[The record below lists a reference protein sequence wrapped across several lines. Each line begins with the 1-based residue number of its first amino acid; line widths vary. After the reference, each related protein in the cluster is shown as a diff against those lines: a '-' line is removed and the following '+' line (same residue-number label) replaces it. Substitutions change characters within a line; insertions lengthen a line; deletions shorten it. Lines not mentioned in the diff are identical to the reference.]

1 MNSREI
7 FREQEDNN
15 PITVISVVSQINK
28 WSNSI
33 PNHPFK
39 NLGNEISVTKIKRLP
54 SYLIRVRALYESR
67 RLYKS
72 EEPYR
77 QQTLPKLKYASEK
90 EINIWDINLQRQES
104 FSENINHYTVS
115 GSEQLVPCSTCKT
128 TGSIICPECKGH
140 KKMECDTC
148 DGKGYVKCKS
158 CYGEGSHRCSFCN
171 GLGYKERFETYE
183 VFDRYESV
191 GNEQIPVY
199 RKQTNSVKEMCH
211 SCYGKGKRECSSCR
225 GKGTETCKTCG
236 GDGHISCKKCSATGK
251 ITCTNCKGSKYMVSS
266 YNIEQKTSPQRKGK
280 FIINN
285 LISQVSK
292 EYSQRIEEFK
302 RTSVFT
308 RSAPLITPDL
318 WPQQTFIED
327 EIKRLVDSSIAA
339 QNSNYKIVW
348 QSLEI
353 EMIETLVVD
362 YSFKGKSYNILF
374 AGTDMTVIAGES
386 PIAGIERDL
395 IGQAEEEYQRGNEV
409 ESFNLYLRAKEIDSF
424 NERETVSK
432 GIEKSFNLIEK
443 YHKKGRIIGAVL
455 STAVILP
462 YLYHYYFHIN
472 KVFGYADF
480 MKNPDFFLFR
490 HHPWVMLLVVLL
502 FQYSAWTAT
511 LESLKSNGK
520 FSKSRKM
527 RIFYGALTMILLSV
541 LLQSTLILLNA
552 TGFTLIFTIIGWL
565 FTFWV

>member
-39 NLGNEISVTKIKRLP
+39 NLGNEISVINIKRLP
-54 SYLIRVRALYESR
+54 SYLIRVRTLYESR

-90 EINIWDINLQRQES
+90 EISIWSINLQRQES
-104 FSENINHYTVS
+104 FSENTLHYTVN

-128 TGSIICPECKGH
+128 TGSIICPECKG
-140 KKMECDTC
+140 KKKISCGNC

-158 CYGEGSHRCSFCN
+158 CYGDGSRRCVSCN
-171 GLGYKERFETYE
+171 GLGYKERLETYE
-183 VFDRYESV
+183 VFDSYEFV
-191 GNEQIPVY
+191 GDEQIPVY
-199 RKQTNSVKEMCH
+199 RKQTSSVREMCH
-211 SCYGKGKRECSSCR
+211 ACYGRGSNECRSCR

-236 GDGHISCKKCSATGK
+236 GDGDIACKKCSATGK
-251 ITCTNCKGSKYMVSS
+251 ITCTNCRGSKYVVSS
-266 YNIEQKTSPQRKGK
+266 FNIEQKTSPQRNGR

-285 LISQVSK
+285 IITQVSN
-292 EYSQRIEEFK
+292 EYNQRIEEFK

-308 RSAPLITPDL
+308 KSAPSITPDL
-318 WPQQTFIED
+318 WPQNTFIEED
-327 EIKRLVDSSIAA
+327 IKRLVNSSIAA

-353 EMIETLVVD
+353 EMIETLLVD
-362 YSFKGKSYNILF
+362 YSFRAKSYNILF

-386 PIAGIERDL
+386 PIAGFERGL
-395 IGQAEEEYQRGNEV
+395 ITQAEEEFQNGNEV
-409 ESFNLYLRAKEIDSF
+409 ESYNLYMRAKEIDSF

-455 STAVILP
+455 SAAVILP

-472 KVFGYADF
+472 KVFGFADF
-480 MKNPDFFLFR
+480 MKNPDFFLYR
-490 HHPWVMLLVVLL
+490 HHPWVMLLVVIL

-511 LESLKSNGK
+511 LEMLKTNGN
-520 FSKSRKM
+520 FTKSRKM
-527 RIFYGALTMILLSV
+527 RTLYGALAMIFLSV
-541 LLQSTLILLNA
+541 LLQLTLILLNA